1 MFHIVG
7 VTPEAPDLASTLSAE
22 RNIRILD
29 VEADALE
36 RVFQAYDA
44 DFAHPDIVV
53 FSAPQLSAQELTLI
67 ADAMLGKNVAAGVR
81 MFVTA
86 PESVVAE
93 IEPAASRTG

>member
-1 MFHIVG
+1 M
-7 VTPEAPDLASTLSAE
+7 
-22 RNIRILD
+22 
-29 VEADALE
+29 EADALE

-44 DFAHPDIVV
+44 DFVHPDIVV

-81 MFVTA
+81 ILVTA

-93 IEPAASRTG
+93 IEASGVKNRLIAAGVEIP